1 MSFAYP
7 GLTHCEKC
15 GNPLKD
21 DECFI
26 CQRCEEKEQE
36 VKRQYQQIDINIL
49 EKLLTRIRNS
59 QSYTHEIT
67 DIEGQAIYN
76 LVKQLKAYNTSKYE
90 I

>member
-26 CQRCEEKEQE
+26 YQRCEEKEQE
-36 VKRQYQQIDINIL
+36 QEVK
-49 EKLLTRIRNS
+49 
-59 QSYTHEIT
+59 
-67 DIEGQAIYN
+67 
-76 LVKQLKAYNTSKYE
+76 KQ
-90 I
+90 